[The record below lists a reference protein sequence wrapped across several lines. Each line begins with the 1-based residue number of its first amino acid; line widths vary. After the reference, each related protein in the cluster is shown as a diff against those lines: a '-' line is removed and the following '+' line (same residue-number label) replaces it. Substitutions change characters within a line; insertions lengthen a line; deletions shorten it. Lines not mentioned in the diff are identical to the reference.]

1 LYGERLRKSSIRVV
15 LIGIWIWLM
24 HYFFMIDGQIDIFRM
39 WMLVGFPFGIYRVHV
54 WLVPRNFDLG
64 GTVGVW
70 AMNILIGCLIGGFVV
85 LSYILKLVYD
95 MVIFMVKRT

>member
-1 LYGERLRKSSIRVV
+1 MYGERLRKSSIRVV

-39 WMLVGFPFGIYRVHV
+39 WMLVGIPFGIYRVHV

-64 GTVGVW
+64 GTIGVW

-95 MVIFMVKRT
+95 VVIFMVKRT